1 MRRVRLSPWHITL
14 AVILVYLSLIL
25 ASAGFDATIFVTID
39 PCFETCQTPG
49 VCDPT
54 RIGSYDGQFAY
65 YIARDPTGA
74 AQCLDVPAYRY
85 QRILLPLL
93 GRVLALGMTAW
104 LPITMIAANL
114 TVHVLATALLTRIL
128 QAHRANRWLA
138 LIYGLFAGLVMAI
151 RLNTP
156 EPLSLGLVI
165 IALWFWRREQTLP
178 EMLALLA
185 AVLAKETAL
194 VFVAGWLLMDVWM
207 RRWRHA
213 GLLLLFVC
221 LPFALWQLVLYVWL
235 GAFGIGSGGALS
247 TRFELLPFNGL
258 WRIAGDAGGNPGL
271 ILAFA
276 ILMIPLVVLPTLWGL
291 FRVARDLLRGERHP
305 YLGFVLVNGA
315 MMWTLPYSTFRE
327 PLGTMRVMS
336 GLVLAL
342 LLYAAMR
349 QPRGF
354 PLRYALVWF
363 ALFAFLLAG

>member
-1 MRRVRLSPWHITL
+1 MRRVRLSPWHVTL
-14 AVILVYLSLIL
+14 AVILVHLALIL
-25 ASAGFDATIFVTID
+25 ASAGFDPMIFVTID

-49 VCDPT
+49 ACDPT

-65 YIARDPTGA
+65 YIARDPVGA

-93 GRVLALGMTAW
+93 GRALALGMTAW
-104 LPITMIAANL
+104 LPITMIVANL
-114 TVHVLATALLTRIL
+114 SVHVVAMALLTRIL
-128 QAHRANRWLA
+128 QEQRANRWLA

-156 EPLSLGLVI
+156 EPLSLGFVI
-165 IALWFWRREQTLP
+165 IALWFNRRERTLP
-178 EMLALLA
+178 EMLALVA
-185 AVLAKETAL
+185 AVLAKETAI

-207 RRWRHA
+207 GRWRHA
-213 GLLLLFVC
+213 GWLLLVC
-221 LPFALWQLVLYVWL
+221 VPFALWQIVLYLWL

-258 WRIAGDAGGNPGL
+258 WRIAADAGGNPGL
-271 ILAFA
+271 IFAFA

-291 FRVARDLLRGERHP
+291 YHVARDLLRGMRHP
-305 YLGFVLVNGA
+305 YLGFVLLNGLL
-315 MMWTLPYSTFRE
+315 MWTLPYSTFRE

-354 PLRYALVWF
+354 ALRYALVWF